1 MALSRLPKLRGLV
14 GMLAL
19 ISMIVFAVSLGPNPA
34 RALAAVATPDP
45 SVVPT
50 AQSAVPAAATAA
62 IPEGPAAAIPAQAAA
77 AVPSS
82 AAAAV
87 PSSAAVATPL
97 AHGPA
102 PGADPRQPDP
112 SPVTAAQAVPPDAQA
127 VIDQAQAAPGGTS
140 TAPKVPEP
148 YRPGSANLPAR
159 RHART
164 SPSATTR
171 PRHHATARPATSGA
185 PAHPAASMPAVVV
198 TRPSFSHPAP
208 TVVHP
213 LAEVHERTS
222 ADRRSRSHK
231 LATMDIS
238 SPLGGLMFASGSLSP
253 AGAAAGGSGI
263 GVGSP
268 AATLLSLVALCLLGT
283 LLPGLLGLEIGPW
296 RSARYTLR
304 LERPG

>member
-1 MALSRLPKLRGLV
+1 
-14 GMLAL
+14 MLAL
-19 ISMIVFAVSLGPNPA
+19 ISMIVVAVSLGPSPA

-50 AQSAVPAAATAA
+50 AQSAVPAAALAA
-62 IPEGPAAAIPAQAAA
+62 IPASPAAAIPAQAAA

-87 PSSAAVATPL
+87 PASAAAATPP
-97 AHGPA
+97 AHGPT

-112 SPVTAAQAVPPDAQA
+112 SPVTAAQAVPPDAQD
-127 VIDQAQAAPGGTS
+127 VIAQAQAAPDGTS
-140 TAPKVPEP
+140 TAPKVPGP
-148 YRPGSANLPAR
+148 DRPGATSSPAR
-159 RHART
+159 RHAG
-164 SPSATTR
+164 SSQSATTR
-171 PRHHATARPATSGA
+171 PRPRGTTRPATPAA
-185 PAHPAASMPAVVV
+185 PAGPAARTPPTVV
-198 TRPSFSHPAP
+198 TPPSFSHPAL

-213 LAEVHERTS
+213 LAEVHGRTS
-222 ADRRSRSHK
+222 ADRRSRSQK
-231 LATMDIS
+231 LATIDIS
-238 SPLGGLMFASGSLSP
+238 IPLGGLLFASGSLSP